1 MKQLS
6 IKQIFITI
14 LISYLITSY
23 VNSEINPFNWDVTV
37 RVLQIFIT
45 AVSLGVQLGIKN
57 SKILLM
63 CHYS

>member
-14 LISYLITSY
+14 LISYLITAY
-23 VNSEINPFNWDVTV
+23 VNSEMNPFNLDVTV

-45 AVSLGVQLGIKN
+45 VVSLGVQLGIKN
-57 SKILLM
+57 SN
-63 CHYS
+63 